1 MMRIL
6 YSDGSCP
13 ENGKPMACG
22 GWCAIEVKGG
32 QNVETQE
39 LVSTSSGYELPDIG
53 KPNTSIRMELL
64 GAIAALSIVKEPCK
78 GITDRITFF
87 SDSAYVINGINQK
100 WYKSWFRTGKNS
112 FGKEPANMDLW
123 RRLVD
128 IIDFHGAE
136 FIEAVHVRGHKGH
149 RWQEL
154 CDSIAVQ
161 KSAEAK
167 KRYEGGEK
175 RK

>member
-1 MMRIL
+1 MRIL

-13 ENGKPMACG
+13 DNGKPMACG

-32 QNVETQE
+32 PSVEAQE
-39 LVSTSSGYELPDIG
+39 LVSTSSGYEIPDIG

-64 GAIAALSIVKEPCK
+64 GAIAALTIPTEPSE
-78 GITDRITFF
+78 ITFH

-123 RRLVD
+123 RLLVD
-128 IIDFHGAE
+128 RIEFHGE
-136 FIEAVHVRGHKGH
+136 RNITAVHVRGHKGH

-167 KRYEGGEK
+167 RRHEGGEK